1 MSSKGAIGLLRGG
14 RASGTRTG
22 AVVWGCVVGG
32 RAAGELGGSGGS
44 PNSERGRAVAILD
57 DGVVQQVSL
66 SAELLLDDYGAWLAG
81 HSAALELFFA
91 QDAPSVGALDDP
103 WTLQGLQAAVR
114 VARTRIVDRR
124 GILAPENR
132 ALIDRF
138 GRFVGEVFVRQ
149 FDGSWTNVLD
159 NAPPDVLVWPMVR
172 CTGYLACIA
181 PHSAIEIAIA
191 QGRPEGPAATP
202 DGILTDL
209 YRGVQ
214 DKYLTWIANNPT
226 SPYRATA

>member
-1 MSSKGAIGLLRGG
+1 M
-14 RASGTRTG
+14 
-22 AVVWGCVVGG
+22 
-32 RAAGELGGSGGS
+32 
-44 PNSERGRAVAILD
+44 ILD
-57 DGVVQQVSL
+57 DVVVQQVSL
-66 SAELLLDDYGAWLAG
+66 PAESLLDDYGAWVAG

-91 QDAPSVGALDDP
+91 QDAPTVGALDDP

-114 VARTRIVDRR
+114 VARTRIVDCR

-149 FDGSWTNVLD
+149 FDGSWRNVLD
-159 NAPPDVLVWPMVR
+159 NAPPGVQVWPMVR
-172 CTGYLACIA
+172 CSCYLTCIA

-191 QGRPEGPAATP
+191 QGRPQGPAATP

-209 YRGVQ
+209 YHGVQ
-214 DKYLTWIANNPT
+214 DKYLTWTATYPT
-226 SPYRATA
+226 PQYRATA